1 MYKRQQQG
9 YEFAPLPTK
18 TLSPKDVLQ
27 FRDYAFN
34 VYFRNPAYLYMME
47 KKFGKRARKH
57 LEEMASHDL
66 KRKLFEGDTLT
77 AAV

>member
-1 MYKRQQQG
+1 
-9 YEFAPLPTK
+9 
-18 TLSPKDVLQ
+18 VQ

>member
-1 MYKRQQQG
+1 
-9 YEFAPLPTK
+9 
-18 TLSPKDVLQ
+18 
-27 FRDYAFN
+27 
-34 VYFRNPAYLYMME
+34 MME